1 MTGPR
6 FEAFLALIYTDP
18 SARAAFLNDR
28 QAEACRFNLSFEET
42 DALMQIDRRQLE
54 SAARSFENKRAAT
67 ERIKDAR
74 TIPSRIRRLLAS
86 VFDPGHVRSRNE
98 HLPGRHSLPPRSK

>member
-6 FEAFLALIYTDP
+6 FEAFLARIYTD
-18 SARAAFLNDR
+18 SQARAAFVNDR
-28 QAEACRFNLSFEET
+28 RAEARRFDLSMEET

-67 ERIKDAR
+67 ERAKTR
-74 TIPSRIRRLLAS
+74 HTIGARIRRLL
-86 VFDPGHVRSRNE
+86 FR
-98 HLPGRHSLPPRSK
+98 